1 LEGKRRRN
9 WGSVRVGVEQRVKSR
24 KSRGGK
30 GKGKGT
36 GGICRK
42 REGKKR
48 RSDGREGKR
57 RTRVGR
63 EERRSREE
71 R

>member
-1 LEGKRRRN
+1 MEGKRRRN
-9 WGSVRVGVEQRVKSR
+9 WGSVRREGVEQRVKSR

-30 GKGKGT
+30 GKET

-42 REGKKR
+42 GEGKKR

-57 RTRVGR
+57 RTWVGR